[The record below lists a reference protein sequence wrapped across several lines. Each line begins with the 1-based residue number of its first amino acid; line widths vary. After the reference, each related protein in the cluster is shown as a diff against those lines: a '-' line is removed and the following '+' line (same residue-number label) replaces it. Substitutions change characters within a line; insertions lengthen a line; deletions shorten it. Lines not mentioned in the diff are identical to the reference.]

1 METQALKEKMDKIGV
16 AVSLGC
22 LVHCVVL
29 PLFVTSLSLAGLE
42 IMSNLWIEI
51 LMIVIAASAGSYAI
65 FQGYKIHKQKTVLFL
80 FVSGILFLITG
91 NTHLAGL
98 PEAMFKGSG
107 AFLLITAH
115 IINFRLGRCGI
126 KL

>member
-51 LMIVIAASAGSYAI
+51 MMIVIAASAGSYAI
-65 FQGYKIHKQKTVLFL
+65 F
-80 FVSGILFLITG
+80 
-91 NTHLAGL
+91 
-98 PEAMFKGSG
+98 
-107 AFLLITAH
+107 
-115 IINFRLGRCGI
+115 
-126 KL
+126 